1 MEHAKNMNRNRDDLM
16 ALPRPRSS
24 GGSFRSFMASTTDD
38 RRWGSFPCWRRDDE
52 EEEEEEGG
60 VDADPVEAGSGSAQ
74 ENDQSGRS
82 PSRRDGRS
90 AVRIR
95 PRSGGAATAPTIGR
109 CAVDALEKLITW
121 RSFEGGQRLSRYASH
136 VMARG
141 VLISAQGYTWTK
153 RWHVDHPGGKMRT
166 PLLTYLSFFF
176 NYH

>member
-109 CAVDALEKLITW
+109 CAVDAPREADHVAVFW
-121 RSFEGGQRLSRYASH
+121 RRSAIESVRVPRDGPRSAHQRPGLYVDEEMTRRPSRWKNEDTVIDLSI
-136 VMARG
+136 
-141 VLISAQGYTWTK
+141 L
-153 RWHVDHPGGKMRT
+153 
-166 PLLTYLSFFF
+166 FF
-176 NYH
+176 